1 MSEIKPVVLLPT
13 YNEIG
18 NLKKVVEFIN
28 EAAAVDILII
38 DDNSPDATGE
48 LADELAELHP
58 HVFTLHRAI
67 KSGLGK
73 AYVSGFHWALARDYT
88 HIIQMDADL
97 SHSPA
102 VIPKL
107 LELSK
112 QHDVILGSR
121 WIKGGGTENWSKI
134 RQFISKF
141 GSLYARH
148 LLQIPIQDITGGF
161 KCISRQVLE
170 TINLDGLQSA
180 GYVFQIEVTYQAI
193 QAGFSVYETPIIF
206 SERQLG
212 ESKMSANIV
221 MEAVVR
227 VPMLKRRSRP

>member
-1 MSEIKPVVLLPT
+1 MSQLKPVVLLPT
-13 YNEIG
+13 YNEID
-18 NLKKVVEFIN
+18 NLRKVVESIN

-48 LADELAELHP
+48 LADALAGLYP
-58 HVFTLHRAI
+58 HVFTLHRAT

-73 AYVSGFHWALARDYT
+73 AYVSGFHWALAREYT

-97 SHSPA
+97 SHPPE

-107 LELSK
+107 LELSQ
-112 QHDVILGSR
+112 QHGMVLGSR
-121 WIKGGGTENWSKI
+121 WVQGGGTKNWSKI
-134 RQFISKF
+134 RQWISQS
-141 GSLYARH
+141 GSLYARK
-148 LLQIPIQDITGGF
+148 LLQIPIQDATGGF
-161 KCISRQVLE
+161 KCIRREVLE

-180 GYVFQIEVTYQAI
+180 GYVFQIEVTYRAI

-206 SERQLG
+206 TERQLG

-221 MEAVVR
+221 VEAIAR
-227 VPMLKRRSRP
+227 VPMLRWSSRP

>member
-1 MSEIKPVVLLPT
+1 MSNLKAVVLLPT

-18 NLKKVVEFIN
+18 NLKKAVESVN

-38 DDNSPDATGE
+38 DDNSPDGTGE
-48 LADELAELHP
+48 LADALADLYP
-58 HVFTLHRAI
+58 HVFALHRAT

-73 AYVSGFHWALARDYT
+73 AYVSGFQWALARDYS

-97 SHSPA
+97 SHPPE
-102 VIPKL
+102 VIPNL
-107 LELSK
+107 LQLSE
-112 QHDVILGSR
+112 QHDVVLGSR
-121 WIKGGGTENWSKI
+121 WVRGGGTKNWSKI
-134 RQFISKF
+134 RQWISKS

-148 LLQIPIQDITGGF
+148 LLEIPIQDATGGF
-161 KCISRQVLE
+161 KCIRREVLE

-180 GYVFQIEVTYQAI
+180 GYVFQIEVTYLAI

-206 SERQLG
+206 TERQLG

-221 MEAVVR
+221 VEAIAR
-227 VPMLKRRSRP
+227 VPMLRWRSRT